1 MITGAGLMAALAGAR
16 RWLNAEAGK
25 ALMVAIVAV
34 AVLIGAVMIYGAGGS
49 ATEAKVNWRWLQQIT
64 NANRLKAERRAA
76 DMAAR
81 AEKSAEAQ
89 QRAERERDAALER
102 ATALERDLAA
112 LGAADAIVISR
123 EERRRLFK

>member
-1 MITGAGLMAALAGAR
+1 MTWAGVVAGFRGAG

-49 ATEAKVNWRWLQQIT
+49 ATEAKVNWRWLQQVA
-64 NANRLKAERRAA
+64 NANRVKAERRAA
-76 DMAAR
+76 DMAAM

-123 EERRRLFK
+123 DERRRLFK